1 MSKDLKTIGDRLKHL
16 RKIEGMTQKDIADRT
31 NIKRGNVSHYENN
44 KIMPSAETIIEL
56 SKLFKVSTDWLLTG
70 KGSTEE
76 VAQEDNV
83 SSSILGELT
92 NEDIKILQLFRQL
105 NDRDKI
111 KIEGIIETKINESK
125 QDKRGLSSNYRSG
138 EEAATKER
146 KHA

>member
-1 MSKDLKTIGDRLKHL
+1 MMSKDLKTIGDRLKHL

-83 SSSILGELT
+83 SS
-92 NEDIKILQLFRQL
+92 
-105 NDRDKI
+105 
-111 KIEGIIETKINESK
+111 
-125 QDKRGLSSNYRSG
+125 
-138 EEAATKER
+138 
-146 KHA
+146 